1 MTALA
6 KVMRAEIVR
15 LARKEARQL
24 VAPASKSAVA
34 ARHDVAALKRRIAE
48 LERELVSVK
57 KAGLKNS
64 PAADGASIP
73 SAATRYSA
81 KGVRAQRERFGLSA
95 KDFGALLGV
104 SSQTIY
110 NWEQGT
116 ARPRPALIAKLAE
129 LRGLGKREAATMVRA
144 L

>member
-24 VAPASKSAVA
+24 VAPASRSAVA

-110 NWEQGT
+110 NWEQGA
-116 ARPRPALIAKLAE
+116 ARPRHALIEKLAE
-129 LRGLGKREAATMVRA
+129 LRGLGKREAATKVRA